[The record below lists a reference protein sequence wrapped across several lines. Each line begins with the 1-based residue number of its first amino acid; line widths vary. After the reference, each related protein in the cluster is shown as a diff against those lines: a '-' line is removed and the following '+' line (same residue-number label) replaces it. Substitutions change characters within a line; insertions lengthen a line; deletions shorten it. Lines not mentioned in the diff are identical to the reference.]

1 MDANEKPPT
10 RGATTR
16 DALIE
21 AATLVFAREGFGPAN
36 LREIAQAAKANP
48 ALIGYHFGGKE
59 GLYLAVFERL
69 TAQIQVA
76 LEPAMASMEQALAP
90 DTLPA
95 TAPARVDRYLQP
107 LLALVDAML
116 THMVHEHPAWGELI
130 VREQQAPGPA
140 YDILYEGVIR
150 RNLKAMAA
158 LLQQLRPGDDPEWL
172 RLLAGAIASQ
182 VLSFRHY
189 KTTFLRSLQWQAV
202 GERELQLLKAMIR
215 RNTALL
221 ILGD

>member
-130 VREQQAPGPA
+130 LREQQAPGPA
-140 YDILYEGVIR
+140 YDLLYEGVIR
-150 RNLKAMAA
+150 RNLRAMAG
-158 LLQQLRPGDDPEWL
+158 LLQQLRPGDAPEGI
-172 RLLAGAIASQ
+172 RLLAVAITSQ
-182 VLSFRHY
+182 VLSIRHY
-189 KTTFLRSLQWQAV
+189 RATFLRTLQWPAV
-202 GERELQLLKAMIR
+202 GERELGLLSAMIR
-215 RNTALL
+215 RNTTLL
-221 ILGD
+221 VLGD